1 MLSTVLLHLGW
12 LSEGGRLLEKA
23 EIMGKKL
30 LNRLRGDDK
39 VLNICGALKNDLEV
53 WGMLKSAGR
62 EGARRRID
70 LTAVVPVGNVRE
82 I

>member
-1 MLSTVLLHLGW
+1 M
-12 LSEGGRLLEKA
+12 
-23 EIMGKKL
+23 

-62 EGARRRID
+62 EGARCRGN
-70 LTAVVPVGNVRE
+70 LTAVVPVGNIRE